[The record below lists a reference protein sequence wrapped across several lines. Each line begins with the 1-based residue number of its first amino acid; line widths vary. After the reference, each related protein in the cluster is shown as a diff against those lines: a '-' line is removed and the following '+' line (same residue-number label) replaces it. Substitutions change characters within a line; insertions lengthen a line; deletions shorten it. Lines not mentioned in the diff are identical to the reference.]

1 MKGNT
6 LLPKIEIRNITPATT
21 AGYYV
26 ERKKDLNKAILEKI
40 TNIDELRKKSLG
52 KRLHL
57 TVCFYLNEETGEE
70 GDKQK
75 DIDNL
80 LKVISDVLPQHFTDE
95 NNQFFEGVGL
105 IEKKSD
111 YMIFEINAS
120 KKFVKTHNDEGY
132 DIEISEF
139 IENS

>member
-1 MKGNT
+1 M
-6 LLPKIEIRNITPATT
+6 LPKIEIRRITPSTP
-21 AGYYV
+21 AGNYV
-26 ERKKDLNKAILEKI
+26 ERKKELNKAILEKI
-40 TNIDELRKKSLG
+40 SNIDEVRQKSLG
-52 KRLHL
+52 KKLHL

-70 GDKQK
+70 GDVQK

-80 LKVISDVLPQHFTDE
+80 LKVVSDVLPQQFHDE
-95 NNQFFEGVGL
+95 KNEPLEGLGL

-111 YMIFEINAS
+111 HMIFEISAS
-120 KKFVKTHNDEGY
+120 KKFVSTHDEEGY